1 MWFIDPKCYMWPRS
15 TVPQLVLEV
24 FLGLDELLAMFTLL
38 QSYPKFDPTEDSK
51 VSLLGILLVS
61 NC

>member
-1 MWFIDPKCYMWPRS
+1 M
-15 TVPQLVLEV
+15 PQLVLEV
-24 FLGLDELLAMFTLL
+24 FLGLDGLLAMFPLFL
-38 QSYPKFDPTEDSK
+38 SYPKCDPTEDSK